1 MPMISQVFA
10 AVRCRSP
17 LRLRTRG
24 AAVRFIDCNRGIR
37 RIREVWLHSD
47 IGLGCH

>member
-1 MPMISQVFA
+1 MMPRVFA
-10 AVRCRSP
+10 VVRCRLP

-24 AAVRFIDCNRGIR
+24 AAMRFIDRNRSIR
-37 RIREVWLHSD
+37 RIRKVWLHSD